1 MALQETAEY
10 ILSISKFRNQVAEAI
25 RPSWIKVSTM
35 TVLSKFERELDLERI
50 EKAFKIIKKIRI
62 SPTNTKNVR
71 FHMIVGKDGVKVNC
85 TAAGVEWRRK
95 YTTFYNQVSL
105 TYTDCY
111 STKSIKLFSN
121 GTVHISG
128 CTNLFESGDVM
139 EQVTAILTLILN
151 WTKPLKYTEPR
162 ILMINSNFSLNYEVD
177 QYEIIERLRRNP
189 MFKISFTP
197 EKYSA
202 IKVKFKPGPSMKRVT
217 VMIFRTGNIV
227 INGAVTLKEIAY
239 AYKIIN
245 GQITADLR
253 EDKCEVT
260 KTHNFFMGATFERW
274 VEVLKKTRLFNT
286 YE

>member
-1 MALQETAEY
+1 MALHETAEY
-10 ILSISKFRNQVAEAI
+10 ILSVAKFRNKIPEAI
-25 RPSWIKVSTM
+25 RPSWVKVSTM
-35 TVLSKFERELDLERI
+35 TVLSKFECDFDLERI
-50 EKAFKIIKKIRI
+50 EKAFKLVKKIRVN
-62 SPTNTKNVR
+62 PTNTRDVKFNMNV
-71 FHMIVGKDGVKVNC
+71 GQNDVKVNC
-85 TAAGVEWRRK
+85 TVNGVEWRRK
-95 YTTFYNQVSL
+95 HTTFYNQVSL

-111 STKSIKLFSN
+111 STKSVKLFTN

-128 CTNLFESGDVM
+128 CTNLFESVDVM
-139 EQVTAILTLILN
+139 EQVKAILQVIFN
-151 WTKPLKYTEPR
+151 WSVPVQYSTPR

-202 IKVKFKPGPSMKRVT
+202 VKVKFKPGNDMKRVT

-239 AYKIIN
+239 AYKVIN
-245 GQITADLR
+245 QHLTADIR
-253 EDKCEVT
+253 QDKCEVT
-260 KTHNFFMGATFERW
+260 KTHNMFMGATFERW
-274 VEVLKKTRLFNT
+274 VEVLKKTKLFNT